1 MEQER
6 LIAKTMQGLEPVPA
20 GLAALGGVGAW
31 GWGGVGD
38 RGGV

>member
-6 LIAKTMQGLEPVPA
+6 LIAKTMQGLEPV
-20 GLAALGGVGAW
+20 LAEEVGGG
-31 GWGGVGD
+31 GD